1 MLDSFDDIQCEEDPQ
16 YLAYQASLE
25 IQQYLDSEEFLAELN
40 AELAEIAEEER
51 EQRAVDFVL

>member
-1 MLDSFDDIQCEEDPQ
+1 MDSFDYVQCEEDPQ

-40 AELAEIAEEER
+40 AELAEIAATER
-51 EQRAVDFVL
+51 EQATVDLFV